1 MRTTIK
7 ELKAYCRLY
16 KLKLGG
22 NKAILVERVARFKAH
37 RDLAV
42 KVYKIWRLHV
52 YRVWKQ
58 LHNIKEEYTNETDF
72 FSLQNIAEIS
82 NSNLFVITEKKY
94 NYAFDMVSFY
104 HLIKKGNMLNPY
116 NREPFE
122 IRTIE
127 RFNKLMLYS
136 KFLQIPM
143 ELNIDMVVSNEKT
156 LEFRILSVFQT
167 IEELGFY
174 TNPQWVYELSSTKL
188 IKFIKELHDIWNYRA
203 EISTETK
210 RLICPPNGMPFRS
223 NNMLYIQTDNIKGFV
238 ISIVEKFIH
247 PDASDEHKYLGAC
260 YVLQALTL
268 VSSDAAESLP
278 WLYQSVIPQSL
289 N

>member
-1 MRTTIK
+1 MKTTIK
-7 ELKAYCRLY
+7 DLKAYCRQY
-16 KLKLGG
+16 NLKLGG
-22 NKAILVERVARFKAH
+22 NKAILVDRVNRFKTQ
-37 RDLAV
+37 RVLAV
-42 KVYKIWRLHV
+42 KVYKIWRSHV
-52 YRVWKQ
+52 YRVWKR

-156 LEFRILSVFQT
+156 VEFRILSIFQT

-188 IKFIKELHDIWNYRA
+188 IKFITELHDIWSFRVQLS
-203 EISTETK
+203 IETK
-210 RLICPPNGMPFRS
+210 RLICPPHGMPFR
-223 NNMLYIQTDNIKGFV
+223 NHNMFLIQTDNIKHFV
-238 ISIVEKFIH
+238 ISIVEKIIH
-247 PDASDEHKYLGAC
+247 PDASNEHKYLGAC

-278 WLYQSVIPQSL
+278 WLYQSVFNGTI